1 MLIEKLTIPMH
12 SFVDLITNSS
22 TEIYIQASEKT
33 IESIKALVNNILKL
47 GNSDVTCD
55 DLFTIELG
63 EAEESYEGYKSA
75 SLIVKNRDENSELGK
90 KTAAVLANLTGMFSI
105 DAAYNG

>member
-1 MLIEKLTIPMH
+1 MLNEKYTIPVH

-22 TEIYIQASEKT
+22 TEIYIEADKGTFKSVTEMINK
-33 IESIKALVNNILKL
+33 ILDL
-47 GNSDVTCD
+47 GGSKMKCD

-63 EAEESYEGYKSA
+63 KEEEYSSSV
-75 SLIVKNRDENSELGK
+75 SLIVKSRDENSELGK
-90 KTAAVLANLTGMFSI
+90 KTAAILSDLTGLFSI